1 MDYNFYDNSGN
12 NHETKGREDM
22 KYTKLGNSDIEV
34 SRICLGCMG
43 FGNAE
48 AGFHKWTLPYE
59 DTKKIIDY
67 AVAQGITFFDT
78 AMAYQ
83 GGTSEVFIG
92 RALKDVRDQVVIATK
107 YTPRFGEALNQYT
120 GAQWI
125 NKCIDDSL
133 ARLDTDHIDLYIMH
147 SWDYNTPVIE
157 SLRALDD
164 AKKAGKLRAIGISNC
179 WSWQL
184 AKANAL
190 AEKEGLT
197 PFVFVQSHY
206 NLLARE
212 DERELRNLCLQDNI
226 AMTPYSALASGR
238 LSRKPGETSKRL
250 ELDAYA
256 KTKYDATAEQD
267 AVIINRVYEL
277 AEKKGVSMTEVSL
290 AWLLTKVTSP
300 VVGATKASHIDGA
313 VGAVNLELTEEE
325 IKYLEEPYVP
335 HAVVGV
341 LGTSAWKKQAV

>member
-1 MDYNFYDNSGN
+1 
-12 NHETKGREDM
+12 
-22 KYTKLGNSDIEV
+22 
-34 SRICLGCMG
+34 
-43 FGNAE
+43 
-48 AGFHKWTLPYE
+48 
-59 DTKKIIDY
+59 
-67 AVAQGITFFDT
+67 
-78 AMAYQ
+78 
-83 GGTSEVFIG
+83 
-92 RALKDVRDQVVIATK
+92 
-107 YTPRFGEALNQYT
+107 
-120 GAQWI
+120 
-125 NKCIDDSL
+125 
-133 ARLDTDHIDLYIMH
+133 MH

-164 AKKAGKLRAIGISNC
+164 AKKAGKIRAIGISNC

-197 PFVFVQSHY
+197 PFVSVQSHY

-300 VVGATKASHIDGA
+300 VVGATKVSHIDGA